1 VKDTEARKGPE
12 RGDATSHVRFLGD
25 GDLVHF
31 LRHTRRRLAR
41 AQRDHV
47 DAYASALAAL
57 ELEAAR
63 RGIEMRGVSERVPA
77 PVARKQLDRAIA
89 IDDPAGVRILL
100 RWLDGPGLFRA
111 YRYALRVPDAEE
123 RARILERVH
132 WHLNVR
138 LFGVQV
144 ARRRRRRAAKA
155 LRNLEAPRR
164 AERLRTALAYMF
176 RKYYG
181 LREGSRG

>member
-1 VKDTEARKGPE
+1 VKNRSDAGSPE
-12 RGDATSHVRFLGD
+12 GGDATSHVRTLGD

-31 LRHTRRRLAR
+31 MRHTRRRLAGAR
-41 AQRDHV
+41 GDQVA
-47 DAYASALAAL
+47 AYAAALAVL

-63 RGIEMRGVSERVPA
+63 RGIEIRGVRERVPA
-77 PVARKQLDRAIA
+77 PVAERRLDQAVH
-89 IDDPAGVRILL
+89 DDDTAGVRVLL
-100 RWLDGPGLFRA
+100 RWLDGPGLWRA
-111 YRYALRVPDAEE
+111 YRYALLVPDAEE

-138 LFGVQV
+138 LFGVQEG
-144 ARRRRRRAAKA
+144 RRRRRRAAQA
-155 LRNLEAPRR
+155 LRKLEAPRK
-164 AERLRTALAYMF
+164 ADRLRTALAFMF